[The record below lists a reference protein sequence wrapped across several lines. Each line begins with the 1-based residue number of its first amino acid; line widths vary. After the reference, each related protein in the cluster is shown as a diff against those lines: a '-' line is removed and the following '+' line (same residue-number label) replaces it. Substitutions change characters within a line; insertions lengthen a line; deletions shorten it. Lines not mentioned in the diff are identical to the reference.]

1 MKNLFFIVMVVLA
14 ITITSCGST
23 EIRPYTYAEIQ
34 TLIAIDKA
42 VRTTDS
48 LYIQDVNETTFALPI
63 VKVGEVGYYPVY
75 EDGSIIYYPV
85 E

>member
-1 MKNLFFIVMVVLA
+1 MKRYLFFVMVVLT